1 MLCHSRQALLSF
13 SPAQRDEGLQLDEA
27 TGEVRLLC
35 VIHAAALGLSV
46 CPSGG
51 LDLCSGLL
59 FCCGSLGLALAL
71 AAVLQHGVALEGEW
85 EPGQATAATVS
96 FGYPAC

>member
-1 MLCHSRQALLSF
+1 MCALCRQALLSF

-35 VIHAAALGLSV
+35 VIHAAALGVSV

-59 FCCGSLGLALAL
+59 VFLWLPGAGTCSSCQ
-71 AAVLQHGVALEGEW
+71 AAAWSCSGG
-85 EPGQATAATVS
+85 
-96 FGYPAC
+96 